1 MAERARRTAVVTGGS
16 RGIGAACAEAL
27 AEAGNRVILCYNRSG
42 ERAETLCARIC
53 AAGGEAYAEKLDVRS
68 PEEVSAL
75 FRSVEERFGGI
86 DVLINSAGV
95 SLWQLFTDS
104 TEEQQRELMEVN
116 FGGVCR
122 TIRAAAPGMVR
133 RKSGV
138 IINISSMWGIA
149 GASCEALYS
158 ASKAAVIGL
167 TKALAKELGPSR
179 VRVCCVAPGVID
191 TDMMAGFGPEEREA
205 LAEETPLSRL
215 GTPEEVARA
224 VRFLASEEA
233 SFVTG
238 DVLRVDGGY
247 L

>member
-1 MAERARRTAVVTGGS
+1 MERRTVVITGGS
-16 RGIGAACAEAL
+16 RGIGAACAAAFAAAGDRVVLCYQKSEKRAGAL
-27 AEAGNRVILCYNRSG
+27 AKEL
-42 ERAETLCARIC
+42 T
-53 AAGGEAYAEKLDVRS
+53 AAGGEAYAERMDVRS
-68 PEEVSAL
+68 EAEVKRL
-75 FRSVEERFGGI
+75 FLRVEERFGGT

-104 TEEQQRELMEVN
+104 TEEEQRELMEVN

-133 RKSGV
+133 KKRGV
-138 IINISSMWGIA
+138 IVNLSSMWGIA

-167 TKALAKELGPSR
+167 SKALAKELGPSG

-191 TDMMAGFGPEEREA
+191 TDMMAGFDEKARAA

-224 VRFLASEEA
+224 VKFLASEEA
-233 SFVTG
+233 SFITG
-238 DVLRVDGGY
+238 DVLRIDGGY

>member
-1 MAERARRTAVVTGGS
+1 
-16 RGIGAACAEAL
+16 
-27 AEAGNRVILCYNRSG
+27 
-42 ERAETLCARIC
+42 
-53 AAGGEAYAEKLDVRS
+53 
-68 PEEVSAL
+68 
-75 FRSVEERFGGI
+75 
-86 DVLINSAGV
+86 
-95 SLWQLFTDS
+95 
-104 TEEQQRELMEVN
+104 
-116 FGGVCR
+116 
-122 TIRAAAPGMVR
+122 
-133 RKSGV
+133 
-138 IINISSMWGIA
+138 MWGIA

-167 TKALAKELGPSR
+167 TKALAKELGPSG

-191 TDMMAGFGPEEREA
+191 TDMMAGFGPEERAA